1 MKTSGYQ
8 LKYGTPFSSYSAFEK
23 KLLENDFVSCIV
35 NNPVTISSF
44 KKVEVEV
51 KVEPELGHICYIRR
65 SIYEIYIS
73 IKNKL
78 REQKKVN
85 PSLIKETL

>member
-1 MKTSGYQ
+1 MSGYQ
-8 LKYGTPFSSYSAFEK
+8 LKYRTPFSSYSAFEK
-23 KLLENDFVSCIV
+23 KLLENDFVSFIV
-35 NNPVTISSF
+35 NHPVTISSF

-51 KVEPELGHICYIRR
+51 KVEAELGHIFYIRR